1 MYYDL
6 GIIFNDKDKDKK
18 NLIDFYELL
27 TSAIIDGYK
36 IIAINIIRSGIVDK
50 ENINNI
56 EINKILFN
64 NKDNEL
70 IKEIYSK
77 YCIKFLN
84 GENSKLINWNK
95 IKILSKITI
104 EINDMKEI
112 YQFSNQNNFIS
123 NFDILSIKPKNDK
136 IFEYILSS
144 DINTDII
151 TLDLEEKFSFIQNK
165 KLILLS
171 LKKNY
176 FYEIFYGKFITN
188 NESRGTFISNFL
200 LLNEIIKGKN
210 LILSSFSNNFFMQ
223 RSPYDLIT
231 IFQTLFE
238 INNNIV
244 KQLIS
249 ENCEKLIIKTIQ
261 RKFYK
266 STIDVKIIDK

>member
-64 NKDNEL
+64 NKDNAL

-84 GENSKLINWNK
+84 GENIKLIDWNK
-95 IKILSKITI
+95 IKILSKLTI

-188 NESRGTFISNFL
+188 NENRGTFISNFL

-238 INNNIV
+238 INNNII

>member
-238 INNNIV
+238 INNNII

>member
-6 GIIFNDKDKDKK
+6 GIIFNDKEKDKK

-36 IIAINIIRSGIVDK
+36 IIGINIIRKGIIDK

-64 NKDNEL
+64 KDIEI

-84 GENSKLINWNK
+84 GENNKLIEWNK
-95 IKILSKITI
+95 IKILSKLTI
-104 EINDMKEI
+104 EINDIKEFF
-112 YQFSNQNNFIS
+112 QFSNQNNFIL
-123 NFDILSIKPKNDK
+123 NFDILSIKPKNEK
-136 IFEYILSS
+136 IFEYILNS
-144 DINTDII
+144 DINIDII
-151 TLDLEEKFSFIQNK
+151 TLDLDEKFSFIQNK
-165 KLILLS
+165 KLMLLS

-176 FYEIFYGKFITN
+176 FFEIFYGKFIIN
-188 NESRGTFISNFL
+188 NESRATFISNFL

-210 LILSSFSNNFFMQ
+210 LILSSFSDNFFMQ
-223 RSPYDLIT
+223 RSPFDVIT
-231 IFQTLFE
+231 IFQTIFDV
-238 INNNIV
+238 NNNMI

-249 ENCEKLIIKTIQ
+249 ENCEKLIIKSIQ
-261 RKFYK
+261 RKFFK
-266 STIDVKIIDK
+266 STINVNIVNK

>member
-151 TLDLEEKFSFIQNK
+151 TLDLEEKFSYIQNK

-238 INNNIV
+238 INNNII